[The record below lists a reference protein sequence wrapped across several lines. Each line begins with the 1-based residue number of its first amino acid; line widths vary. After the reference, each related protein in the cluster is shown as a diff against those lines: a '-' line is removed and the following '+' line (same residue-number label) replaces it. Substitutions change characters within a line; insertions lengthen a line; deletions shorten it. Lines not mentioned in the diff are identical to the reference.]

1 VLIVEQTL
9 AAALWEKRQYFTQF
23 RVLLLRSRR
32 CRMQGVRAVGLSSVR
47 RVYAAARAHVQS
59 STPGGGG
66 GGGGGVG
73 NFLSSSNEKALGGVR
88 FASLKAVRNRMRSI
102 ASIGKITK
110 AMKMVAAAKLRGTQ
124 ARQDLSRPFAAS
136 VRQFFDL
143 LPLEKLGSETKAGVA
158 EPKRR
163 LLVVI
168 TSDRGLCGSVNT
180 NVCRLARQMLPHG
193 AASPVSD
200 GVETNIM
207 VIGDKGRD
215 ALQRTSAAFFTT
227 TFRDVFKAP
236 VSFPQAV
243 IIAEEILA
251 QSPDE
256 VVIFYNRFKSAI
268 SQVPTQ
274 QPLLGLQLL
283 MDNASV
289 FDGYEFD
296 SDMDSSQVMVD
307 LFEFEV
313 ATQLYGAL
321 LENATSEQAA
331 RMSAM
336 DNASTNAAEMLD
348 KLTLQYNRERQAVIT
363 TELVEIVAGASALQ
377 K

>member
-1 VLIVEQTL
+1 
-9 AAALWEKRQYFTQF
+9 
-23 RVLLLRSRR
+23 
-32 CRMQGVRAVGLSSVR
+32 
-47 RVYAAARAHVQS
+47 
-59 STPGGGG
+59 
-66 GGGGGVG
+66 
-73 NFLSSSNEKALGGVR
+73 
-88 FASLKAVRNRMRSI
+88 
-102 ASIGKITK
+102 
-110 AMKMVAAAKLRGTQ
+110 
-124 ARQDLSRPFAAS
+124 
-136 VRQFFDL
+136 
-143 LPLEKLGSETKAGVA
+143 
-158 EPKRR
+158 
-163 LLVVI
+163 
-168 TSDRGLCGSVNT
+168 
-180 NVCRLARQMLPHG
+180 
-193 AASPVSD
+193 
-200 GVETNIM
+200 
-207 VIGDKGRD
+207 
-215 ALQRTSAAFFTT
+215 
-227 TFRDVFKAP
+227 
-236 VSFPQAV
+236 V

>member
-1 VLIVEQTL
+1 MRFMQCIRHAELRAGGFLCSEYGARPGLGAVRCTRHDLQPL
-9 AAALWEKRQYFTQF
+9 ADRT
-23 RVLLLRSRR
+23 
-32 CRMQGVRAVGLSSVR
+32 
-47 RVYAAARAHVQS
+47 
-59 STPGGGG
+59 
-66 GGGGGVG
+66 
-73 NFLSSSNEKALGGVR
+73 LGGVR

-102 ASIGKITK
+102 GSIGKITK

-124 ARQDLSRPFAAS
+124 ARQDMSRPFAAS
-136 VRQFFDL
+136 VRQFFDM
-143 LPLEKLGSETKAGVA
+143 LPTEKISAKTATSE
-158 EPKRR
+158 EKRR
-163 LLVVI
+163 LLVVV

-180 NVCRLARQMLPHG
+180 NVCRLVRHMLPPG
-193 AASPVSD
+193 GTSTAAAGYEDS
-200 GVETNIM
+200 IM

-215 ALQRTSAAFFTT
+215 ALQRTNAKYFTT

-236 VSFPQAV
+236 VSFPQTV
-243 IIAEEILA
+243 VIAEEILA
-251 QSPDE
+251 RNPDQI
-256 VVIFYNRFKSAI
+256 VIFYNRFKSAI
-268 SQVPTQ
+268 SQLPTQ

-289 FDGYEFD
+289 FDAYEFD
-296 SDMDSSQVMVD
+296 SDMDSAQVLVD

-321 LENATSEQAA
+321 LENSTSEQAA

-336 DNASTNAAEMLD
+336 DNASTNAAEMLG

-363 TELVEIVAGASALQ
+363 TELVEIVAGASALE